1 MRLFLKFFKKSSA
14 VLLSAIIA
22 VMCCFVPVT
31 VSADVT
37 AVTYDDLSDF
47 WVRNSSASKMPT
59 ETSDGIVTSTGALK
73 MQALDSAVT
82 YTEKTFTDFYNIAN
96 YDIYGNKYYITGN
109 AVNTYGA
116 SFDATANTI
125 TTADAT
131 TKLKL
136 DGTVGMTDFETEF
149 KVTKLSAETKSLYG
163 GIAFRLQDSDF
174 RTATFGTQGYM
185 LLVVSEA
192 ESCDVKVLLRKYS
205 TASAKEETTLTKTG
219 LLSAATNGVKVS
231 VKVTGKTLNFT
242 VADAANAE
250 NTYSNSFS
258 LVPSVSAGQYYDNG
272 SFAFV
277 TNGHH
282 TIEGISLKGSVPTNY
297 VTHEKEIFNL
307 YNRDF
312 YDIYGNTTGDDVV
325 DYGVKFTDD
334 RISSYGQ
341 SKVKIKGYTN
351 VEDFKAS
358 FDIAKVNGN
367 ALYGGIAFRMQDV
380 FFEKASFGT
389 PGYLLFAYSAADSMD
404 LYIRLRNY
412 STASGYAYKEVKFEG
427 FLAAPDQQNIRMEV
441 EVVGTTVNVT
451 VYDLTDLNRKS
462 STSISLTEGLSASA
476 KANLFKGGSIAFVS
490 NGTHDYTNISVK
502 ELVNEAPYTE
512 VENFEAQADFT
523 FPSSTN
529 LQAGIMFYVQDTI
542 YKSAGLTAFSVN
554 AIRAASSAD
563 NEMTLQLVRYG
574 RKADGTLNTN
584 IGAVSGATYK
594 VSSILQTVNGA
605 GEKLRLKVKVIRGT
619 IYYSLVNVATGK
631 ESEVYSV
638 KTNTTSTSSSVNYDT
653 AYSSGGIGI
662 FTNLANVTVSD
673 FSVTKLTDCTV
684 TVNDSEG
691 GTTTGAATYSYG
703 ESVTVVST
711 PEYGYYFGGWYNG
724 ETLLTA
730 EQSYTFDITENV
742 TLTPKF
748 IPFPLK
754 FTGTDILN
762 RAAVIN
768 VDSVDG
774 LSEVGFEITVKA
786 ETGEIT
792 KTVSTNYVN
801 AESSDKKP
809 YISTRDKVYYC
820 DIDGDGSADS
830 ADILALRNGILQDA
844 ISSNSADLNAD
855 ETVNVKDLVRFKKVV
870 ADTPLVFEELESGY
884 NYPFVF
890 GDLLVSEG
898 KQYVELK
905 PYLVVNGSKSY
916 GVPRYLS
923 FDGAS
928 LTRSSSSENHTPFG
942 KIRIACVGDSLTQGV
957 GATGWASGDYQYAY
971 PEQLGLILED
981 DNCVV
986 QNFGVGGSY
995 TWYYEGRNESLWY
1008 PNTERYQLSMDF
1020 DADIVI
1026 IMLGTNDAKVVSDEE
1041 KSEQYGA
1048 ALEDIANRW
1057 LAGEN
1062 KPIVY
1067 ICNGLSMARYDET
1080 KLATDASWVT
1090 RDDKFRNYIHPQQI
1104 AVAEKLGLEFIDTY
1118 NGTKDIIESK
1128 EGLASDMLHAN
1139 DAGYRALAELIAESI
1154 SLDIFY

>member
-1 MRLFLKFFKKSSA
+1 MKNAFKNFKRLFSM
-14 VLLSAIIA
+14 LLSALIA
-22 VMCCFVPVT
+22 VMCCFVPT
-31 VSADVT
+31 AVSADV
-37 AVTYDDLSDF
+37 VTETFNNLADF
-47 WVRNSSASKMPT
+47 DVKNSSASNMPA
-59 ETSDGIVTSTGALK
+59 ETSDGIVTSIGALK
-73 MQALDSAVT
+73 MQALDEAVA
-82 YTEKTFTDFYNIAN
+82 YTEKTFSGFYDIAN
-96 YDIYGNKYYITGN
+96 YDIYGNKYHITGN
-109 AVNTYGA
+109 AVNTFGNA
-116 SFDATANTI
+116 FAENVI
-125 TTADAT
+125 TTADAQS
-131 TKLKL
+131 KLKL
-136 DGTVGMTDFETEF
+136 DGTNGMTDFETEF
-149 KVTKLSAETKSLYG
+149 TLTKLNAGAKSLYG
-163 GIAFRLQDSDF
+163 GISFRLQDSDF

-258 LVPSVSAGQYYDNG
+258 LVPTITAGQYYDNG

-277 TNGHH
+277 TNGNHE
-282 TIEGISLKGSVPTNY
+282 IENISLKGKVPTNY

-312 YDIYGNTTGDDVV
+312 YDIYGNTTGGDVV
-325 DYGVKFTDD
+325 DYGVKFAED

-358 FDIAKVNGN
+358 FNLNKTNGN
-367 ALYGGIAFRMQDV
+367 ALYGGIAFRMQDA
-380 FFEKASFGT
+380 FFEKATFGT

-404 LYIRLRNY
+404 LYIRFRNY
-412 STASGYAYKEVKFEG
+412 STASAYAYKEVKFEG

-441 EVVGTTVNVT
+441 EVIGTTVNVT
-451 VYDLTDLNRKS
+451 VYDLTDLNRKN
-462 STSISLTEGLSASA
+462 STSISLTEGLTASA

-490 NGTHDYTNISVK
+490 NGTHDYYDISVK
-502 ELVNEAPYTE
+502 ELVKEKPFTQ
-512 VENFEAQADFT
+512 VENFEAQVDFK
-523 FPSSTN
+523 FPSATT

-542 YKSAGLTAFSVN
+542 YKSAGLTAFSIN

-584 IGAVSGATYK
+584 IGPLSGATYK
-594 VSSILQTVNGA
+594 VSSILQTTNGA
-605 GEKLRLKVKVIRGT
+605 GETLRLKIKAIRGT
-619 IYYSLVNVATGK
+619 VYFSLINLATGK

-638 KTNTTSTSSSVNYDT
+638 KTNTTSTNSSVNYNT
-653 AYSSGGIGI
+653 AYSSGGVGI
-662 FTNLANVTVSD
+662 FTNLKDVVVSD
-673 FSVTKLTDCTV
+673 FKVTKLPDCVV
-684 TVNDSEG
+684 TVNSSEE
-691 GTTTGAATYSYG
+691 GTVTGAGTYSYG
-703 ESVTVVST
+703 EIVTINAV

-724 ETLLTA
+724 ETLVTSN
-730 EQSYTFDITENV
+730 ESYSFNVTENV
-742 TLTPKF
+742 TLTPKY
-748 IPFPLK
+748 IPFPLRI
-754 FTGTDILN
+754 TGLDTAN
-762 RAAVIN
+762 NAAIIN
-768 VDSVDG
+768 VDSVENVT
-774 LSEVGFEITVKA
+774 EVGFEFTVKKENGDIA
-786 ETGEIT
+786 R
-792 KTVSTNYVN
+792 VASTNYVN
-801 AESSDKKP
+801 VLSAGKTP
-809 YISTRDKVYYC
+809 YISTVSKVYYC
-820 DIDGDGSADS
+820 DIDANGEAD
-830 ADILALRNGILQDA
+830 ADDVAALRKGILYAASLNAQ
-844 ISSNSADLNAD
+844 ADLND
-855 ETVNVKDLVRFKKVV
+855 DTFINVKDLVRFKKVM
-870 ADTPLVFEELESGY
+870 AETQLRFEGVTEGY

-890 GDLLVSEG
+890 GDLLDKEG

-905 PYLVVNGSKSY
+905 PYTVIEGAKSY

-928 LTRSSSSENHTPFG
+928 LTRISSSENHTPFS

-957 GATGWASGDYQYAY
+957 GATGWASGDYRYAY
-971 PEQLGLILED
+971 PEQLNAILAD
-981 DNCVV
+981 DNCIVE
-986 QNFGVGGSY
+986 NFGVGGSY
-995 TWYYEGRNESLWY
+995 AWYYAGRGESLWY
-1008 PNTERYQLSMDF
+1008 PNTAKYQPSIDF

-1026 IMLGTNDAKVVSDEE
+1026 IMLGTNDAKLVSDEE

-1062 KPIVY
+1062 KPVVY

-1080 KLATDASWVT
+1080 KLQSDASWVT

-1139 DAGYRALAELIAESI
+1139 DAGYRALAEFIAESI
-1154 SLDIFY
+1154 SLDIYY

>member
-1 MRLFLKFFKKSSA
+1 MKLFLKSFKKSAA

-22 VMCCFVPVT
+22 VMCCFVPT
-31 VSADVT
+31 AVSADVT

-82 YTEKTFTDFYNIAN
+82 YGEKTFTDFYNIAN

-136 DGTVGMTDFETEF
+136 DGTEGMTDFETEF

-258 LVPSVSAGQYYDNG
+258 LVPTITAGQYYDNG

-282 TIEGISLKGSVPTNY
+282 TIEDISLKGSVPTNY

-312 YDIYGNTTGDDVV
+312 YDIHGNTTGDDVV
-325 DYGVKFTDD
+325 DYGVKFADD
-334 RISSYGQ
+334 RISSYSQ

-358 FDIAKVNGN
+358 FNLEKTNGN

-412 STASGYAYKEVKFEG
+412 STASGFAYKEVKFEG
-427 FLAAPDQQNIRMEV
+427 FLAAPDQKNIRMEV
-441 EVVGTTVNVT
+441 EVIGTTVNVT

-462 STSISLTEGLSASA
+462 SASISLTEGLSASA

-631 ESEVYSV
+631 ESEVFSA
-638 KTNTTSTSSSVNYDT
+638 KTNASSTSNSVTYNT
-653 AYSSGGIGI
+653 AYSSGGVGI
-662 FTNLANVTVSD
+662 FTNLKDVVVSD
-673 FSVTKLTDCTV
+673 FKVTKLPDCVVTANSSEEGTV
-684 TVNDSEG
+684 T
-691 GTTTGAATYSYG
+691 GAGTYSYG
-703 ESVTVVST
+703 ETVTVTAT

-724 ETLLTA
+724 ETLVTSSESYSFTA
-730 EQSYTFDITENV
+730 TENV
-742 TLTPKF
+742 ILTPKY
-748 IPFPLK
+748 IPFPLRI
-754 FTGTDILN
+754 TGLDTEN
-762 RAAVIN
+762 GAAVIN
-768 VDSVDG
+768 IDNIENVT
-774 LSEVGFEITVKA
+774 EIGFEIVVKK
-786 ETGEIT
+786 ENGDTERV
-792 KTVSTNYVN
+792 VSTEYVN
-801 AESSDKKP
+801 ALSADKTP
-809 YISTRDKVYYC
+809 YISTASKVYYC
-820 DIDGDGSADS
+820 DIDANGDAD
-830 ADILALRNGILQDA
+830 ADDIAALRSGIIQSKALNTQ
-844 ISSNSADLNAD
+844 ADLNGDTAI
-855 ETVNVKDLVRFKKVV
+855 NVKDIVRFKKVM
-870 ADTPLVFEELESGY
+870 AETQLRFEGLKEGY

-890 GDLLVSEG
+890 GDLLSDEG
-898 KQYVELK
+898 NQYVELK
-905 PYLVVNGSKSY
+905 PYTVIDGAKSY

-923 FDGAS
+923 FDGKILKRNSDS
-928 LTRSSSSENHTPFG
+928 LNHTPFG

-971 PEQLGLILED
+971 PEQLNAILAD
-981 DNCVV
+981 DNCIVE
-986 QNFGVGGSY
+986 NFGVGGSY
-995 TWYYEGRNESLWY
+995 AWYYAGRGESLWY
-1008 PNTERYQLSMDF
+1008 PNTAKYQPSIDF

-1026 IMLGTNDAKVVSDEE
+1026 IMLGTNDAKLVSDEE

-1062 KPIVY
+1062 KPVIY
-1067 ICNGLSMARYDET
+1067 ICNGLTMAKYDEA
-1080 KLATDASWVT
+1080 KLETDTSWVT
-1090 RDDKFRNYIHPQQI
+1090 RDDKFRNFVHPQQI

-1118 NGTKDIIESK
+1118 YGTKEFLENK
-1128 EGLASDMLHAN
+1128 GGLASDLLHAN
-1139 DAGYRALAELIAESI
+1139 DAGYRALAEYISQNI